1 MIIVLGDMIADLN
14 MQIPSSPI
22 QAGECHRAT
31 YFELGPGGATNVA
44 IMAARLGLS
53 VGCVGEVGNDYF
65 GKIILEGLELEGI
78 DTTELVV
85 TNQAETPVAGVVVD
99 ANGEPAYLG
108 YRGSLQIK
116 SFLPR
121 WDASIQVAEAL
132 FAGGWAEDDSI
143 PGIVLEGMR
152 IARQSGVPIFFDPG
166 PGNPEINNSW
176 WDEAVDL
183 TTVILANEDEIRNM
197 TGLDQPNEAASNLL
211 SCGLEMVVTKRG
223 PEGCSILTEVAVH
236 DALGF
241 PVQVRD
247 TTGAGD
253 SFNAAVMFSY
263 LHEFPLE
270 RLGTL
275 ANAVGAAKVQ
285 KLGTGHNV
293 PTISE
298 IAEVLERF
306 NLDPETILQA

>member
-14 MQIPSSPI
+14 LHIPSFPI

-44 IMAARLGLS
+44 IMTARLGLS
-53 VGCVGEVGNDYF
+53 VGCVGEVGGDYF
-65 GKIILEGLELEGI
+65 GKIVLEGLKLEGI

-85 TNQAETPVAGVVVD
+85 TREAETPVAGVVVD
-99 ANGEPAYLG
+99 AKGEPTYLG
-108 YRGSLQIK
+108 YRGSIQIHT
-116 SFLPR
+116 FQPR
-121 WDASIQVAEAL
+121 WEVSIQVAEAL
-132 FAGGWAEDDSI
+132 FTGGWAEDDSI

-152 IARQSGVPIFFDPG
+152 IAQQSGVPIFFDPG
-166 PGNPEINNSW
+166 PGNPEIDNSW

-183 TTVILANEDEIRNM
+183 TTILLANEDEIINM
-197 TGLDQPNEAASNLL
+197 TGLDQPKEAASSLL
-211 SCGLEMVVTKRG
+211 SRGLEMVVIKRG
-223 PEGCSILTEVAVH
+223 AEGCSIQTKKSAHYVQ
-236 DALGF
+236 GF

-253 SFNAAVMFSY
+253 SFNAAVMFGY
-263 LHEFPLE
+263 LNEFPLE
-270 RLGTL
+270 KLGTL

-298 IAEVLERF
+298 IAEVLKKF
-306 NLDPETILQA
+306 KLDPDTYLQV

>member
-14 MQIPSSPI
+14 MQIPSFPI

-53 VGCVGEVGNDYF
+53 VGCVGEVGDDYF

-78 DTTELVV
+78 VTTELVV

-99 ANGEPAYLG
+99 AKGEPTYLG

-116 SFLPR
+116 NCLPR
-121 WDASIQVAEAL
+121 WGVSIQMAEAL

-152 IARQSGVPIFFDPG
+152 IAHQSSAPIFFDPG
-166 PGNPEINNSW
+166 PGNPEIDNAW
-176 WDEAVDL
+176 WDEAADL
-183 TTVILANEDEIRNM
+183 ATVILANEDEIRNM
-197 TGLDQPNEAASNLL
+197 TGLDQPKEAASNLL
-211 SCGLEMVVTKRG
+211 SRGLEMVVIKRG
-223 PEGCSILTEVAVH
+223 AEGCSILTKRATQDVQ
-236 DALGF
+236 GF
-241 PVQVRD
+241 PVQVCD

-253 SFNAAVMFSY
+253 SFNAAIIFGH
-263 LHEFPLE
+263 LNEFPLE
-270 RLGTL
+270 KLGTL

-298 IAEVLERF
+298 IAEVLGQF
-306 NLDPETILQA
+306 NLDAETFLQA